1 MHTYYIERVGLSG
14 ESGVDKIE
22 TSSLSMA
29 LNIAEM
35 MHGSLF
41 TYKSA
46 GSEGT
51 PDEHNDPYGNAI
63 LRLKPDRQKVYR
75 DRHHRALQ
83 NARRPQ

>member
-1 MHTYYIERVGLSG
+1 MSRI
-14 ESGVDKIE
+14 DAQ
-22 TSSLSMA
+22 SLSMA
-29 LNIAEM
+29 LYIAER

-41 TYKSA
+41 IYKPA
-46 GSEGT
+46 GSEST

-83 NARRPQ
+83 NVRRPQ